1 MFTITTRKMSK
12 KQCISQE
19 QRWIIPHMSLD
30 AIFVAA
36 GGCVCIARFK
46 FGVFSGLI
54 DTSGCKS
61 DLSSATPQQPVWI
74 GV

>member
-1 MFTITTRKMSK
+1 
-12 KQCISQE
+12 
-19 QRWIIPHMSLD
+19 MSLD

-36 GGCVCIARFK
+36 GGCVCVCIARFK